1 MSEIKQLLNNNSIKN
16 KLFNLI
22 NNCSYRAKEKLKKNS
37 VKRKEDG
44 SLVTDA
50 DKDIDEA
57 IRKGLMSITP
67 SIPIIS
73 EESNYNDKYFLEE
86 AFWLVDPID
95 GTAGYVKGEDSY
107 TINIGLVYKGTPV
120 LGIISNP
127 PSNTIWF
134 GRNDESLVYKNS
146 LSKKIKTISS
156 VDNVCKII
164 MSKTYHRD
172 TSEFI
177 KKIQNTNVHF
187 CSSSIKF
194 CKIAQGEANI
204 YPRLTSLSKWD
215 IAAGEAI
222 LKASGGIVLDSQGN
236 ELNYSTSSIKTG
248 KFFALSSKSLW
259 NQIISHAL
267 NNN

>member
-95 GTAGYVKGEDSY
+95 GTAGYVKGGDSY
-107 TINIGLVYKGTPV
+107 TINIGLVYKGTP
-120 LGIISNP
+120 
-127 PSNTIWF
+127 
-134 GRNDESLVYKNS
+134 
-146 LSKKIKTISS
+146 
-156 VDNVCKII
+156 
-164 MSKTYHRD
+164 
-172 TSEFI
+172 
-177 KKIQNTNVHF
+177 
-187 CSSSIKF
+187 
-194 CKIAQGEANI
+194 
-204 YPRLTSLSKWD
+204 
-215 IAAGEAI
+215 
-222 LKASGGIVLDSQGN
+222 
-236 ELNYSTSSIKTG
+236 
-248 KFFALSSKSLW
+248 
-259 NQIISHAL
+259 
-267 NNN
+267 